1 MNLEIKK
8 MSCFDFLTSSYETE
22 KIKIWISIVVI
33 WFYIAYDVWHKSKG
47 TLSIKDLFV
56 NIIPSGLLIS
66 LGINVFVYLIVY
78 FIKYKRALKESPVIK
93 AQISENFIRNFYLFG
108 DKQKY
113 SIKKYSEFTKIYEK
127 NNGFYFIL
135 TKRSAL
141 FLPKKGLSEEE
152 NSYVGKLVNKYKST
166 GKKNDKTKGK
176 KKK

>member
-22 KIKIWISIVVI
+22 KIKIWISILVI
-33 WFYIAYDVWHKSKG
+33 WFYITYDVWHKSKG
-47 TLSIKDLFV
+47 TLSIKNLFV
-56 NIIPSGLLIS
+56 NIVPSGLLIS
-66 LGINVFVYLIVY
+66 LGINIFVYLIVY
-78 FIKYKRALKESPVIK
+78 FIKYRRALKENPVIR

-113 SIKKYSEFTKIYEK
+113 AIKKYSEFTKIYEK

-135 TKRSAL
+135 TRRSAL
-141 FLPKKGLSEEE
+141 FLPKKGLTEEE
-152 NSYVGKLVNKYKST
+152 NTYVGKLVSKYKST
-166 GKKNDKTKGK
+166 GKKNDKTKDK